1 MTTIYIVIQT
11 QQVSLYLSIPVTLFG
26 RVTSWY
32 REQLFLFTRYYYP
45 TNFPMFCG
53 KSLVNNFYKYKRKV
67 WQNVIPIAQRCKG
80 TYHPPK
86 ILFFGTDNFSLPSLQ
101 ALHKNCGDRLGVVT
115 SLNSPANCV
124 KTYAEKEKLSLQK
137 WRIDP
142 SVCPQFD
149 LGEVVS
155 IGQLIPANI
164 INGFPHGMINV
175 HASLLPKRRGAA
187 PIIYA
192 IMKGDASTGVSIM
205 KIEPHRFESILA
217 QRVVDIKPDVFM
229 PDLHASL
236 ATLGADLLVDT
247 VNNLSLRLK
256 EAKPQDSTRA
266 SYAPKITS
274 KITEIIWSELSAF
287 EIYTRHRALY
297 GYKNLTTS
305 FLGKQV
311 QLLELRLPEKGVPVQ
326 EPGVISYLRKSRSL
340 IIGCAQQSQ
349 LEVLQL
355 RVEGRKPMSAQD
367 FNNGFLKQA
376 RSLSFTENKLASI

>member
-1 MTTIYIVIQT
+1 
-11 QQVSLYLSIPVTLFG
+11 
-26 RVTSWY
+26 
-32 REQLFLFTRYYYP
+32 
-45 TNFPMFCG
+45 MFCG

-115 SLNSPANCV
+115 SFKSPANCV
-124 KTYAEKEKLSLQK
+124 RTYAEKEKLPLQK
-137 WRIDP
+137 WPIDP

-149 LGEVVS
+149 LGVVVS
-155 IGQLIPANI
+155 FGHLIPGSI
-164 INGFPHGMINV
+164 INGFPYGMINV
-175 HASLLPKRRGAA
+175 HASLLPKWRGAA

-205 KIEPHRFESILA
+205 KIEPHRFDIGDILA
-217 QRVVDIKPDVFM
+217 QREVAINPDVFM

-236 ATLGADLLVDT
+236 ASLGAELLVDT
-247 VNNLSLRLK
+247 INNLSVRLK
-256 EAKPQDSTRA
+256 EAKPQDSSRV

-274 KITEIIWSELSAF
+274 KITEIIWSELSAI

-297 GYKNLTTS
+297 GYKNLTTN

-311 QLLELRLPEKGVPVQ
+311 QLLELRLPEKRVPVQ
-326 EPGVISYLRKSRSL
+326 EPGAISYLRKSRSL

-376 RSLSFTENKLASI
+376 RSLSFTENKIASI